1 MCQAEER
8 GRVLKVAT
16 KSCLGLGGVL
26 FAIDGI
32 IKVIKPDFTF
42 LGMTMPCG
50 ITMILVGL
58 GLAGLAIQK

>member
-1 MCQAEER
+1 M
-8 GRVLKVAT
+8 KVAT